1 MIGMVL
7 NMPPF
12 CTRLAIPVN
21 VGGQFGAENVKVE
34 IDISEGSP
42 LTWPGWRAV
51 RILVY
56 VGSDINQ
63 NPYRCPIG
71 REDRAVHR
79 MTLGL
84 RWGTEPS

>member
-42 LTWPGWRAV
+42 LTWPG
-51 RILVY
+51 LVF
-56 VGSDINQ
+56 
-63 NPYRCPIG
+63 CPA
-71 REDRAVHR
+71 RRV
-79 MTLGL
+79 LL
-84 RWGTEPS
+84 NL

>member
-51 RILVY
+51 RILVKNTQIA
-56 VGSDINQ
+56 GSELHGVPLDQ
-63 NPYRCPIG
+63 
-71 REDRAVHR
+71 
-79 MTLGL
+79 
-84 RWGTEPS
+84 